1 MIDFQRIRQSTDIET
16 VATRLAL
23 EVRGEKAYCPFHR
36 DHTPSLSFRVGRFKC
51 FGSDASGDLI
61 DLVARIKDIRMLEA
75 VTQITTVFHLDGCA
89 PMHKEPLELK
99 EPYLQETL
107 TKR

>member
-1 MIDFQRIRQSTDIET
+1 M
-16 VATRLAL
+16 L
-23 EVRGEKAYCPFHR
+23 EVV
-36 DHTPSLSFRVGRFKC
+36 S
-51 FGSDASGDLI
+51 
-61 DLVARIKDIRMLEA
+61 
-75 VTQITTVFHLDGCA
+75 QITAVFHLDGCA